1 MRATSPKQRRP
12 FACTLLILLQLLL
25 GIGALF
31 GGGALIID
39 PGGELIQMPI
49 SLLKHTPFD
58 SFLVPG
64 IILFLALGILPLL
77 IAFGLVTKKEWKA
90 ADRLNLFRNRHW
102 SWSFSLYTG
111 FVLIGWI
118 TIQMYL
124 INGVALLHV
133 IYIFW
138 GLVIQLVT
146 LLPGVQRWYGV
157 ETRKHAM

>member
-1 MRATSPKQRRP
+1 MHATSSKPRRP

-31 GGGALIID
+31 GGGGLILD
-39 PGGELIQMPI
+39 PSGELIQMPFSI
-49 SLLKHTPFD
+49 LEHTPFD

-64 IILFLALGILPLL
+64 IILFTVLGILPL
-77 IAFGLVTKKEWKA
+77 IISFGLITKKEWKA
-90 ADRLNLFRNRHW
+90 ADRLNLFRDRHW
-102 SWSFSLYTG
+102 SWSFSLYIG

-118 TIQMYL
+118 TIQMYM

-138 GLVIQLVT
+138 GLVIQVVT
-146 LLPGVQRWYGV
+146 LLPGVQRYYSVG
-157 ETRKHAM
+157 

>member
-1 MRATSPKQRRP
+1 MPVIPSKPRRP
-12 FACTLLILLQLLL
+12 VTVTLLILLQLLL

-31 GGGALIID
+31 GGGGLILD
-39 PGGELIQMPI
+39 PGGELIQMPV
-49 SLLKHTPFD
+49 SLLEHTPFD

-64 IILFLALGILPLL
+64 IILFTVLGILPVIIALGL
-77 IAFGLVTKKEWKA
+77 ITKKEWKA
-90 ADRLNLFRNRHW
+90 ADRLNLFRDRHW
-102 SWSFSLYTG
+102 SWSFSLYIG

-138 GLVIQLVT
+138 GLVIQVVT

-157 ETRKHAM
+157 EANAL